1 MGRRFL
7 EASLPLPFAVGAI
20 LGITLAFYGL
30 SGWGPCGP
38 STFLAEALVTPGMQ
52 ICVTLGDG
60 AWMGGLCLL
69 AIQGLTGGL
78 GVALAH
84 RILFGTCWH

>member
-7 EASLPLPFAVGAI
+7 EGFTPLPFAVGAI
-20 LGITLAFYGL
+20 LGISLAFYGL

-52 ICVTLGDG
+52 ICTIMGDG
-60 AWMGGLCLL
+60 VWMTGLHLL
-69 AIQGLTGGL
+69 AVQGLIGGL